1 MQDNEQEM
9 LEALEMAV
17 DYIPKLYNGIQ
28 KVCVELTEE
37 RYEDT
42 DEFLGKIVQGI
53 NWIIEVFNATREV
66 INESEQYIHKD
77 KVNQSVLRLND
88 ALMEKDDH
96 MIAEILSEEFVPFLQ
111 NMEMICRQ
119 RVGAN

>member
-28 KVCVELTEE
+28 KVCEELTGE

-53 NWIIEVFNATREV
+53 NWIIEVFNATKEV
-66 INESEQYIHKD
+66 IKESAQYIHKD
-77 KVNQSVLRLND
+77 TVNQSVLRLND
-88 ALMEKDDH
+88 ALMAKDDN
-96 MIAEILSEEFVPFLQ
+96 MIAEVLSEEFVPFLQ
-111 NMEMICRQ
+111 NMEMVCRQ
-119 RVGAN
+119 KVGAN